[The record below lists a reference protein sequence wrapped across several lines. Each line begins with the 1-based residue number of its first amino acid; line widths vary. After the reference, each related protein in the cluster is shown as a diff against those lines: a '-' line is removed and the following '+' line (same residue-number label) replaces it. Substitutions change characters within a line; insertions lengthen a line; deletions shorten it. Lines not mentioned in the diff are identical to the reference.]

1 MKKKILLLTL
11 VALGFGK
18 LSAQETETLINGKLA
33 YSGWWVE
40 MPFAYSQVAEQDAF
54 SPGLAG
60 GIILNNSL
68 RVGFIGYS
76 FSERLSNLQ
85 LPQLD
90 NGNGGYIDGNLGG
103 LYIAPV
109 IKSNKKIHLSIPI
122 MIGAGRIEAES
133 TTKYVDSEGELENLE
148 LGEDEF
154 LVVQAIAEVEFNL
167 MQNLRIGLGAGY
179 RFTNEQVLEGLSDKA
194 FQGALGQVSVRFGKF

>member
-1 MKKKILLLTL
+1 MSLLAMSF
-11 VALGFGK
+11 VK
-18 LSAQETETLINGKLA
+18 LSGQETETLINGKLS

-40 MPFAYSQVAEQDAF
+40 LPFAYSQVLGKDAF

-60 GIILNNSL
+60 GVILNNSL

-85 LPQLD
+85 YLSLD
-90 NGNGGYIDGNLGG
+90 EGKGGCLDGNMAG
-103 LYIAPV
+103 LCITPV

-133 TTKYVDSEGELENLE
+133 TTEYVDDEGEWDNRVLH
-148 LGEDEF
+148 EDEF
-154 LVVQAIAEVEFNL
+154 LVIQALAEAEFNL
-167 MQNLRIGLGAGY
+167 VENLRLGIGAGY
-179 RFTNEQVLEGLSDKA
+179 RFTNEKLMHGFNEKA
-194 FQGALGQVSVRFGKF
+194 LQGAMAQVSLRFGKF